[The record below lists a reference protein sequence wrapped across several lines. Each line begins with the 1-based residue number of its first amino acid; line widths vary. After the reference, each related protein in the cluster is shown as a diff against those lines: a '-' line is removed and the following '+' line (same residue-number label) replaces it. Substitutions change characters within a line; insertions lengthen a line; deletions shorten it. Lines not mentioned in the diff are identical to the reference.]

1 MQDVDAAPTG
11 AGDSSS
17 ASGGAAV
24 TAGPTN
30 VRLDL
35 RFAPRTVGLFLGGLA
50 VYFAVQS
57 LVAEYLAEVV
67 LDEAQHP
74 YFVLALDLFSVNVE
88 NSIPTWYSAL
98 LLFGAAALLVWVAV
112 SRRRFKLPGTL
123 LWFGLALVFLY
134 LSIDEAASVHEIAA
148 EWLQTDFDLS
158 GFLTFGWQL
167 AALPPLIL
175 FALVY
180 VRFWLRL
187 PASTR
192 MLFLIAT
199 VVYVGGA
206 FVIEGI
212 SASIYGERGVTYP
225 YLIVATIEETCEM
238 LGAVIFIYALLRFAA
253 DSGYTVSYAPA
264 QASPVGILPVRR
276 LRPVGYGLVAL
287 VGINAIVVAA
297 AFASTGGARL
307 GGPAGEYQYQTLVD
321 QLATDGIAVVRTAG
335 QFRLDA
341 PADPLIVRLAEVF
354 PELMAVSLVTSDMT
368 LTLAGDPLPV
378 TQAEVI
384 DALHANGET
393 QFVIYDDSAV
403 RLVIQRSATP

>member
-1 MQDVDAAPTG
+1 MQDIDAASSD
-11 AGDSSS
+11 AGDSSPE
-17 ASGGAAV
+17 SGGAALALGRR
-24 TAGPTN
+24 T

-35 RFAPRTVGLFLGGLA
+35 RLAPRTVGLLLGGLA
-50 VYFAVQS
+50 VFFGAQS

-67 LDEAQHP
+67 LDEARHP

-98 LLFGAAALLVWVAV
+98 LLFGASVLLLWIAV
-112 SRRRFKLPGTL
+112 SRRKSGLPGTL

-134 LSIDEAASVHEIAA
+134 LSIDEAASIHEIFA

-167 AALPPLIL
+167 AALPPLVL

-180 VRFWLRL
+180 IRFWLRL

-192 MLFLIAT
+192 TLFLVAA

-212 SASIYGERGVTYP
+212 SASMYGESGVTYP
-225 YLIVATIEETCEM
+225 YLIVATIEETFEM
-238 LGAVIFIYALLRFAA
+238 LGAVILIYALLRFAF
-253 DSGYTVSYAPA
+253 DNGYAVSFSPIP
-264 QASPVGILPVRR
+264 ASPVGLLPIRR
-276 LRPVGYGLVAL
+276 MRPIALGALAL
-287 VGINAIVVAA
+287 VVVNVVVILA
-297 AFASTGGARL
+297 AFALTGGARA
-307 GGPAGEYQYQTLVD
+307 GGPSGAYQYQTLVD
-321 QLATDGIAVVRTAG
+321 QLAIDGIAVVRTAG
-335 QFRLDA
+335 QFRLDE
-341 PADPLIVRLAEVF
+341 PPDPLIVRLADVF
-354 PELMAVSLVTSDMT
+354 PDLMAISLVTSDMT
-368 LTLAGDPLPV
+368 LTLAGDPLPI

-403 RLVIQRSATP
+403 RLLIQRSTSP